1 MKSRRLLAAACLLV
15 VTACNDKPPPATTQT
30 PKADNAI
37 SWYEGYTLPTL
48 LAQPFSLREPADLTS
63 IGAQK
68 WYAEFAL
75 QAEGDPKKTLTV
87 SSCNDYLPHASERW
101 HTANERDN
109 AAFMEIAVMCRAT
122 QLMQAA
128 TKAKQS
134 YLNDLAFNADLPK
147 RLPATIALVVS
158 PTERARLNA
167 DRSRKRW
174 ADVTPMT
181 QVETLSPFRANY
193 RHASGAQELALV
205 AKSDFNGDA
214 IEDVLITS
222 RDSVDN
228 GSYDAVRLFLVT
240 RTSATG
246 DVTVLNEYLR

>member
-1 MKSRRLLAAACLLV
+1 MKSRRLLAAACLLAGA
-15 VTACNDKPPPATTQT
+15 ACNDKPAPPTAQT
-30 PKADNAI
+30 PRADNAVA
-37 SWYEGYTLPTL
+37 WYEGYTLPTL
-48 LAQPFSLREPADLTS
+48 LAQPFLLKEPADLTS

-75 QAEGDPKKTLTV
+75 QAEGNPKKTLAV
-87 SSCNDYLPHASERW
+87 SSCNDYLPHASEKW

-147 RLPATIALVVS
+147 RLPAAIALVVS

-167 DRSRKRW
+167 DQSRKRW

-205 AKSDFNGDA
+205 AKGDFNGDA
-214 IEDVLITS
+214 IEDALITS

-228 GSYDAVRLFLVT
+228 GSYSAVRLFLVT
-240 RTSATG
+240 RRSATEELKLLS
-246 DVTVLNEYLR
+246 DYSR